1 SCGQEGGRRLT
12 MLSVKFRALQERFA
26 ISRLAADAPIPDWAT
41 SGDLVSVTRTLDELS
56 IVCPA
61 NNIPPDQKPELVWVA
76 LKLEGPFAFSETGIL
91 ASFIGPLGAG
101 GVPIFAV
108 STFDTDYVL
117 VWEQDFV
124 KALEI
129 LQTSGHI
136 CLPHNPP

>member
-1 SCGQEGGRRLT
+1 MTALR
-12 MLSVKFRALQERFA
+12 FRALQERFA
-26 ISRLAADAPIPDWAT
+26 ICRFAADAPFPDWAI
-41 SGDLVSVTRTLDELS
+41 SGDFVSVTRSLDELS
-56 IVCPA
+56 IVCPIDD
-61 NNIPPDQKPELVWVA
+61 IPPDQKPELVWVA

-91 ASFIGPLGAG
+91 SSFIGPLGAG

-136 CLPHNPP
+136 LLTA